1 VSNADPPMLHH
12 DLTAP
17 WHRTWFDL
25 GARLL
30 VDMDLAIQGAPPQRF
45 ADYEAQVQREYAWAP
60 K

>member
-1 VSNADPPMLHH
+1 MLHH